1 MPEGGSQKE
10 AHYRPDHGENSVHFV
25 LSPYYPSLLGVMGGV
40 NPSRHLL
47 GRETQVI
54 AEKNTSRGHGRSRR
68 YEKVRINN
76 LISSIIYYLF

>member
-40 NPSRHLL
+40 NPSF
-47 GRETQVI
+47 Q
-54 AEKNTSRGHGRSRR
+54 TSFGAGNIGDCRKKIPPAVTGGQGDMKRL
-68 YEKVRINN
+68 ELTI
-76 LISSIIYYLF
+76 